1 MTDKTAQNNTGNTMN
16 DPAASSKTNTTP
28 DSEPQIKALPQ
39 ADALKA
45 RFKAGS
51 IPLQTDFAN
60 LIDLANMG
68 RQAVGGAEDQT
79 GPANG
84 FTLSSTG
91 LLELKPNTAKGISI
105 DQDGVAIKLK
115 TISGLTMD
123 NSGVSVKPKADSGIE
138 LKDSAGISL
147 KPGNGISVD
156 RDGIAV
162 KVEGNK
168 GLQVNNYGVSV
179 KVGNGVAVN
188 NSGVNIKL
196 AKGLNTNGGEGHGM
210 DGATSGS
217 GGGLNLTANGLS
229 VDAGDGIQINT
240 RGVSI
245 KLTTNSGLSA
255 NEANG
260 LKILTEGGIQIGS
273 SGAINVRPGNGV
285 VVNYSGV
292 NIKLAKG
299 YETNTGGGQGTDGTT
314 AGSAGGLNLTS
325 NGLSV
330 DAGDGIQINTR
341 GVSIKLATNSG
352 LSANESSGLK
362 IITEGAIQI
371 GSSGG
376 INIKPG
382 NGVDVTDY
390 GVNVKL
396 SKGTYNDNG
405 GGGQGTNGTTSGCSG
420 GLVLS
425 SDGLSVDAGSGI
437 RIDPLGVSI
446 KLNYKSCLTADE
458 PNGLSLSLPVGFGML
473 CKTTYNPNSYLVG
486 TWSRYN
492 NITVGYSVFSVW
504 IREY

>member
-16 DPAASSKTNTTP
+16 DPAASSKTRNTTP

-39 ADALKA
+39 ADTLKA

-68 RQAVGGAEDQT
+68 RQVVGGAEDQT

-115 TISGLTMD
+115 TISGLTID
-123 NSGVSVKPKADSGIE
+123 NDGVSVKPKADSGIE

-168 GLQVNNYGVSV
+168 GLQANNNGVSV

-196 AKGLNTNGGEGHGM
+196 AKGYETNLGGGQGI
-210 DGATSGS
+210 DGTTTGS
-217 GGGLNLTANGLS
+217 AGGLNLTANGLS

-240 RGVSI
+240 HGVSI
-245 KLTTNSGLSA
+245 KLAPNSGLSA
-255 NEANG
+255 NEAYG
-260 LKILTEGGIQIGS
+260 LNIITGGGIQIESTG
-273 SGAINVRPGNGV
+273 GINVRPGNGV
-285 VVNYSGV
+285 VINNSGV
-292 NIKLAKG
+292 NVKLSKG
-299 YETNTGGGQGTDGTT
+299 TDHSNGGGGQGTDGTT
-314 AGSAGGLNLTS
+314 S
-325 NGLSV
+325 
-330 DAGDGIQINTR
+330 
-341 GVSIKLATNSG
+341 
-352 LSANESSGLK
+352 
-362 IITEGAIQI
+362 
-371 GSSGG
+371 
-376 INIKPG
+376 
-382 NGVDVTDY
+382 
-390 GVNVKL
+390 
-396 SKGTYNDNG
+396 
-405 GGGQGTNGTTSGCSG
+405 GTTG
-420 GLVLS
+420 GLVLG

-437 RIDPLGVSI
+437 RIDSLGVSI
-446 KLNYKSCLTADE
+446 KLTSKSCLSADE
-458 PNGLSLSLPVGFGML
+458 SSGLSFNFPIGFGML
-473 CKTTYNPNSYLVG
+473 CKTEYDPNKLMRGIWTYYGNFVAGVG
-486 TWSRYN
+486 T
-492 NITVGYSVFSVW
+492 FSVW
-504 IREY
+504 IRVS